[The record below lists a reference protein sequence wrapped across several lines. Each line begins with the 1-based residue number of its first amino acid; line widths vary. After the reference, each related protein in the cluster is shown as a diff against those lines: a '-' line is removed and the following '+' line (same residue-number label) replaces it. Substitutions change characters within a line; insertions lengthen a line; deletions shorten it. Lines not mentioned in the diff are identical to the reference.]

1 MSKEGLPQPWSP
13 SYYGRHS
20 VWKED
25 VTKDTSSSFLEWR
38 VTTKLKGLCCTSIG
52 GPRRQISGWWYK
64 YLHSTPGMNPHA
76 EQKVL
81 VGKALVGKKVNV
93 YFSWQ
98 KPVNITY
105 ILKIS
110 LQSREWKN
118 NLSDLIPFIEND
130 GYLVSGVHYSS
141 SYHCQG
147 VLVPPLS
154 PWDTP

>member
-1 MSKEGLPQPWSP
+1 MPKEGLPQPWSP
-13 SYYGRHS
+13 SHYGRHS
-20 VWKED
+20 IWKED

-52 GPRRQISGWWYK
+52 GPRWQVSGWWYK
-64 YLHSTPGMNPHA
+64 YLHSTLGMNLHA

-81 VGKALVGKKVNV
+81 VGKALVGKK
-93 YFSWQ
+93 W
-98 KPVNITY
+98 TY
-105 ILKIS
+105 ISLDKSLSRLHIFLKY
-110 LQSREWKN
+110 LCREWKN
-118 NLSDLIPFIEND
+118 NLSDLISFIEND